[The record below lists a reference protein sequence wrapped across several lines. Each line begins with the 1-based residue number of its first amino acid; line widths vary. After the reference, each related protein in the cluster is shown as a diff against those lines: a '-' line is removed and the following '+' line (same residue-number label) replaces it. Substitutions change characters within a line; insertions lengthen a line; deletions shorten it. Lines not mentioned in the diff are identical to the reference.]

1 MKKQK
6 TKIWKKILLSLVGVV
21 TMFTMTFA
29 SNFVSSGENVAYAI
43 TCYDSQGKAT
53 EISETT
59 CPTGTTLEKPQEA
72 TSASKNEA
80 IKEIVDKLNI
90 LQLWLDKAI
99 WPVLMMIGGLL
110 NNELIF
116 SNGMDQKLYDIWVQ
130 IRNLV
135 NIVFVIVLVGIALYS
150 VLGISSEGSQYS
162 IKTMLPKLIIAI
174 IAVNFSFLGV
184 KVILDATTVVT
195 TAIFA
200 IPNTESVLDTGDKK
214 MVNKVC
220 EKMYGLENGSDGD
233 KLKAKIDD
241 LVYMSFAKTGAGEG
255 VINDQMSASQIKAA
269 IEAGDE
275 NLKKAFSDYKQKSTT
290 KVYCE
295 GLKDGSLGLTST
307 GKAFFNQ
314 FKSNNAAMA
323 MAINMGGLLYL
334 DLSSGVNMGSG
345 VMELAISIIFST
357 VFYVVYMFAFLTLF
371 LVLIARLAVVWI
383 SLAFSPV
390 LVLGLAIPGVAQKV
404 EMFKTIQDS
413 FVKHVTAPI
422 IIAIA
427 MSVGWVMLNTLSG
440 TGFTT
445 NSQPNAVLSSA
456 IPGLPIP
463 GLETIQS
470 LIAAACTAAVVWLG
484 ATSAAKGTLAAGA
497 VEAVGGVIKKAGTFV
512 AKAPFLY
519 TPVLPIQIQDK
530 DGTYRNATL
539 AEAGLGIR
547 RKIENMEQKTREGG
561 DAFARQ
567 VLGVVGD
574 TYTLGD
580 LNDSTSRDDATRI
593 LANVPLDTPEARKA
607 LKEKVKKAQN
617 NNAKWYTDIKNST
630 DYPLRDA
637 LNAVANSGENG
648 PSAAQVTNLQRAAKA
663 AVPEAEAPAAK
674 TQSKGGKSK
683 GSAGER
689 AEKEDEKKTT
699 PSNDPVNVAIALGV
713 NVDNGKITD
722 NDIRTELTA
731 AKGIIDTFK
740 IDKNKTELSGDEA
753 KKIATTLKKGNSNK
767 NAQIKAAEALVS
779 GLDGDKKTS
788 ALEAINTAIEAENK
802 PATTSGAEAS
812 GAATSTSP

>member
-80 IKEIVDKLNI
+80 IKEIVDKLSI
-90 LQLWLDKAI
+90 LQLWLDQAI

-220 EKMYGLENGSDGD
+220 EKMYGLETGSEAEILS
-233 KLKAKIDD
+233 KKQDD
-241 LVYMSFAKTGAGEG
+241 LTYTSFAQTQKTSD
-255 VINDQMSASQIKAA
+255 VINTGMNASQIKAA

-275 NLKKAFSDYKQKSTT
+275 TLKTTYGEYKTKSKT

-295 GLKDGSLGLTST
+295 VKNSEIVLTDT
-307 GKAFFNQ
+307 GKAFFDK

-334 DLSSGVNMGSG
+334 DLSSGVSIGSS

-357 VFYVVYMFAFLTLF
+357 VFYVIYMFAFLTLF

-422 IIAIA
+422 VIAIA

-484 ATSAAKGTLAAGA
+484 ATSAAKGTLAGGA
-497 VEAVGGVIKKAGTFV
+497 VDAVSGIIKKAGTFV

-519 TPVLPIQIQDK
+519 TPLLPIQIQDK

-539 AEAGLGIR
+539 AEAGLGIQTKINR
-547 RKIENMEQKTREGG
+547 MEDDIRKGG
-561 DAFARQ
+561 ATFARD
-567 VLGVVGD
+567 VLGVEEDGYSLD
-574 TYTLGD
+574 NLTS
-580 LNDSTSRDDATRI
+580 STSKDDALRI
-593 LANVPLDTPEARKA
+593 LANIDPNNKGSRAKLKTMVDKA
-607 LKEKVKKAQN
+607 KKEN
-617 NNAKWYTDIKNST
+617 YDWYNTLKNST
-630 DYPLRDA
+630 DVEDIRVFNSIKNLKEVPKEQE
-637 LNAVANSGENG
+637 AVNIQRLA
-648 PSAAQVTNLQRAAKA
+648 RAAAPKA
-663 AVPEAEAPAAK
+663 EEEAEKPAEKPTKPAK
-674 TQSKGGKSK
+674 TGDGKK
-683 GSAGER
+683 P
-689 AEKEDEKKTT
+689 TT
-699 PSNDPVNVAIALGV
+699 ANDPVKGALNILVEV
-713 NVDNGKITD
+713 NASESDKSNIEAGLKEAKVILDTFGKDSSATKLNSGDAGKI
-722 NDIRTELTA
+722 A
-731 AKGIIDTFK
+731 A
-740 IDKNKTELSGDEA
+740 
-753 KKIATTLKKGNSNK
+753 TLKKGSSDK
-767 NAQIKAAEALVS
+767 KKQIAAAEELVS
-779 GLDGDKKTS
+779 GLEGEKKTS
-788 ALEAINTAIEAENK
+788 ALNGIKEALEE
-802 PATTSGAEAS
+802 PAA
-812 GAATSTSP
+812 GAAGAITNTTP

>member
-200 IPNTESVLDTGDKK
+200 IPNTESVLDTGDNK

-233 KLKAKIDD
+233 KLKAKVDD
-241 LVYMSFAKTGAGEG
+241 LVYKSFATKGISPD
-255 VINDQMSASQIKAA
+255 VINKEMDASQIKAA

-275 NLKKAFSDYKQKSTT
+275 NLKKAFSDYKQTGTT
-290 KVYCE
+290 QVYCE
-295 GLKDGSLGLTST
+295 GLKDGTLGLTST

-334 DLSSGVNMGSG
+334 DLSSGVSIGSS

-357 VFYVVYMFAFLTLF
+357 VFYVIYMFAFLTLF

-422 IIAIA
+422 VIAIA

-445 NSQPNAVLSSA
+445 NSQPNAVLSGA
-456 IPGLPIP
+456 IPGLPVP

-484 ATSAAKGTLAAGA
+484 ATSAAKGTLAGGA
-497 VEAVGGVIKKAGTFV
+497 VEAVGGLIKKAGTFV

-519 TPVLPIQIQDK
+519 TPLLPIQIQDK

-539 AEAGLGIR
+539 AEAGLGIQTKINR
-547 RKIENMEQKTREGG
+547 MEDDIRKGG
-561 DAFARQ
+561 ATFARD
-567 VLGVVGD
+567 VLGVEEDGYSLD
-574 TYTLGD
+574 NLTS
-580 LNDSTSRDDATRI
+580 STSKDDALRI
-593 LANVPLDTPEARKA
+593 LANIDPNNKGSRTKLQTIVEKKPGWLSEIKVGTPAEQRIYNELTKDKDISEADAR
-607 LKEKVKKAQN
+607 
-617 NNAKWYTDIKNST
+617 II
-630 DYPLRDA
+630 RD
-637 LNAVANSGENG
+637 N
-648 PSAAQVTNLQRAAKA
+648 AKA
-663 AVPEAEAPAAK
+663 AAPQATESEKPEPAEKPKSPAK
-674 TQSKGGKSK
+674 TGDGKK
-683 GSAGER
+683 P
-689 AEKEDEKKTT
+689 TT
-699 PSNDPVNVAIALGV
+699 ANDPVKGALNILV
-713 NVDNGKITD
+713 EVSTSD
-722 NDIRTELTA
+722 TEKNNIEAGLKE
-731 AKGIIDTFK
+731 AKVILDTFG
-740 IDKNKTELSGDEA
+740 GDSSVTKLDPVKA
-753 KKIATTLKKGNSNK
+753 TKIAATLKSSGKDQT
-767 NAQIKAAEALVS
+767 AQIAAAEELVS
-779 GLDGDKKTS
+779 GLEGEKKTN
-788 ALEAINTAIEAENK
+788 ALGAIKTAIETQNK
-802 PATTSGAEAS
+802 PAA
-812 GAATSTSP
+812 GAAGAITNTTP